1 MTLCHA
7 PPARKPARHS
17 LRRLVVANTALL
29 LIVVGSTDN
38 AFALV
43 NCGSKAVSR
52 AAATQCRGY
61 HPRAGAH
68 QHART
73 RKIVKATAGPAEGEE
88 LTPANPPTAEPTS
101 AGFGL
106 ADVLLP
112 AATLVHRLA
121 RVGGGPSPWRARG
134 APAGNRWPASA
145 DAPTSTRATTL
156 KDIVHG
162 GAMPAV
168 PAPAAWALLLIGAL
182 GAGVLIRPR
191 RVARIQSWAATSPS
205 RPVASPARAKA
216 SRSAL
221 DRVDPERYARAEI
234 RRRGNFVRAS
244 ASNRFGADR

>member
-1 MTLCHA
+1 MVNA
-7 PPARKPARHS
+7 
-17 LRRLVVANTALL
+17 ALL
-29 LIVVGSTDN
+29 LIVVGSTDS

-43 NCGSKAVSR
+43 DCGSKTVNR

-61 HPRAGAH
+61 HPRARAH

-73 RKIVKATAGPAEGEE
+73 RKIVKATAGPAEGEQ
-88 LTPANPPTAEPTS
+88 LTPANPATAEPTS

-145 DAPTSTRATTL
+145 DAPTSMRATTL

-168 PAPAAWALLLIGAL
+168 PAPVAWALLLIGAL
-182 GAGVLIRPR
+182 VAGVLIRPR
-191 RVARIQSWAATSPS
+191 RVARIQSWAATSPPRLVS
-205 RPVASPARAKA
+205 SLARAKA
-216 SRSAL
+216 SGSAL
-221 DRVDPERYARAEI
+221 DRVDPERYARVEV
-234 RRRGNFVRAS
+234 RSQGHFVRAS
-244 ASNRFGADR
+244 GPNRFGSDR